1 MTDHQP
7 KRYRRQRGRVYFARP
22 SKYDDGAIIHFWPAG
37 NPGWINALTV
47 EDFNRRFELA
57 DGIDYE
63 KIGRGLY
70 RLAGTIC
77 TDSMER
83 CEHCDAERLL
93 TAIDAEQQSCEAQNP
108 EGSDAAEKEAKP

>member
-57 DGIDYE
+57 DGIEEQSSEIQDSNESQIDYE
-63 KIGRGLY
+63 KIGRLY
-70 RLAGTIC
+70 LEVMETIRGIH
-77 TDSMER
+77 T
-83 CEHCDAERLL
+83 A
-93 TAIDAEQQSCEAQNP
+93 AIDAETGTE
-108 EGSDAAEKEAKP
+108 